1 MRSQLA
7 GLAIALL
14 ASVSPESGAQLFAT
28 TTCPQKI
35 DVEPHVAALPEGW
48 EAGQTTAT
56 VVLVS
61 VAFFDGPPAKQA
73 ALKYDSE
80 DRQKRDRVAFW
91 NLPPGARGYWISCGY
106 ENTTAVISRRLP
118 DSIRNCAVTYEHRK
132 RGAAGP
138 PAIKNITCR

>member
-1 MRSQLA
+1 MRRQSA
-7 GLAIALL
+7 CFAIAFLVL
-14 ASVSPESGAQLFAT
+14 VSPESGAQPFAT

-35 DVEPHVAALPEGW
+35 DVEQRVAALPEGW
-48 EAGQTTAT
+48 EAGQATGT

-106 ENTTAVISRRLP
+106 ANTTAVISRRLP
-118 DSIRNCAVTYEHRK
+118 DSIRNCAVTYEPRK